1 MKQYYLN
8 VLKGNIKIK
17 LFTFTI
23 KINKNNYVEN
33 IPLVPVKT
41 GIFSV
46 SESLSELSVELLE
59 VESLRAPSSL
69 SIVTEDFII
78 VVLFVHDDLEGIEF
92 VTGNDPVDVKGQS
105 SLSEPII
112 GKLANTECVTDGCT
126 GELKFCVFLISLK
139 RILIYYYNITI

>member
-1 MKQYYLN
+1 MGDEA
-8 VLKGNIKIK
+8 VLFKCPKKKHKKKIIYIY
-17 LFTFTI
+17 I
-23 KINKNNYVEN
+23 KINRNNYVEN

-41 GIFSV
+41 GTFSV

-69 SIVTEDFII
+69 SIVTEGFII
-78 VVLFVHDDLEGIEF
+78 VVLLIHDDLEEF

-112 GKLANTECVTDGCT
+112 GKLANTECATDGCT

-139 RILIYYYNITI
+139 RILIY